1 MSDVLQSVDNALRIM
16 EAMSESEYE
25 LGIAELSR
33 NLGLGRSTVHRL
45 ITTLESRGFVTQNPV
60 TAKYKLGI
68 KIVTI
73 GGTILQKID
82 IIKEARPYL
91 EKLSR
96 ATGESSHLALLSGD
110 EIIFVDKV
118 LGSNPAKMA
127 SVIGLRRP
135 AYATATGKMLLAHLP
150 EEQLKKWLNRV
161 SIDRFTPF
169 TLSNTDELS
178 EQLEKIKGLGYS
190 EDLQEM
196 EEGLICFGAPI
207 RNVSGEVFA
216 AVSVSGAASRM
227 ISIKQE
233 LIVQVTKTADLISEA
248 CGWRNK

>member
-150 EEQLKKWLNRV
+150 EGQLKKWLNSV
-161 SIDRFTPF
+161 SIHRCTPF

-227 ISIKQE
+227 MQSKQD
-233 LIVQVTKTADLISEA
+233 LIVQVTKTAELISEA

>member
-118 LGSNPAKMA
+118 SGSNPAKMA

-150 EEQLKKWLNRV
+150 EGQLKKWLNSV
-161 SIDRFTPF
+161 SINRFTPF

-227 ISIKQE
+227 IQIKQD
-233 LIVQVTKTADLISEA
+233 LIVQVTKTAELISEA

>member
-150 EEQLKKWLNRV
+150 EEQLKKWLYRV

-233 LIVQVTKTADLISEA
+233 LIMQVTKTADLISEA